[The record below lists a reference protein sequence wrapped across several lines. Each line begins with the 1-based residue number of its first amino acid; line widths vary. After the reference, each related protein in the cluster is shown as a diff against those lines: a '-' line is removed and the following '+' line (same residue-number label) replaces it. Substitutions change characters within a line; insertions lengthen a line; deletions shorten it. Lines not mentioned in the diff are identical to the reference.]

1 MRKVQ
6 QVILQTEMA
15 CVYEGCKNTAIFTL
29 ATPLETGH
37 LDVAPICKNHLKS
50 IVDYY
55 VRVHGYDGLDAKS
68 ILRLGALGI
77 TPKQ

>member
-1 MRKVQ
+1 VQ
-6 QVILQTEMA
+6 QVILQTEMT
-15 CVYEGCKNTAIFTL
+15 CVFDGCKNTARFTL

-55 VRVHGYDGLDAKS
+55 VKAHGDDGLDAMA
-68 ILRLGALGI
+68 ILRLSRQGI
-77 TPKQ
+77 TPQR

>member
-6 QVILQTEMA
+6 QVILQTEMM
-15 CVYEGCKNTAIFTL
+15 CVYDGCKNTASFTL
-29 ATPLETGH
+29 ATPLENGH

-55 VRVHGYDGLDAKS
+55 VKVHGDDGLDARS
-68 ILRLGALGI
+68 ILRLSAQGI
-77 TPKQ
+77 TPKR